1 MANHKPNIL
10 LIFNR
15 QVRESYIP
23 HLINWDASKRLPIGI
38 GLIVKV
44 GKFINLTKIQRLLR
58 PVEEIDGMVGC
69 HGAPRVDAG
78 VLDHAP
84 RLKYQY
90 LS

>member
-23 HLINWDASKRLPIGI
+23 HLIDWNACKRLPIGI

-44 GKFINLTKIQRLLR
+44 GKFINLTEIQRLLR
-58 PVEEIDGMVGC
+58 QVEEIDGMVDC
-69 HGAPRVDAG
+69 HGAPRVDA
-78 VLDHAP
+78 VILDHAP
-84 RLKYQY
+84 KLKYQY
-90 LS
+90 LG